1 MKCIIIIIIIIYFSF
16 IYLFCRR
23 NGHMWLISSWKD
35 EGLIEHV
42 QYKYNHSF
50 LIEEISYVTTVP
62 RCNHPHSPLMHIC
75 YVSHANHYITSY
87 NWGCNI

>member
-1 MKCIIIIIIIIYFSF
+1 MLNANSSENNLIIKKIYITMKCIIIIIIYFSF

-62 RCNHPHSPLMHIC
+62 RCNLPTLP
-75 YVSHANHYITSY
+75 
-87 NWGCNI
+87 

>member
-1 MKCIIIIIIIIYFSF
+1 
-16 IYLFCRR
+16 
-23 NGHMWLISSWKD
+23 MWLISSRKD

-62 RCNHPHSPLMHIC
+62 SCKRPHSPLMHIC
-75 YVSHANHYITSY
+75 YVSHANHYIASY
-87 NWGCNI
+87 NWEYNIQRWKVTNYIYSRYCN